1 MSSIKEEIS
10 GETIANDVR
19 LQRATHKGSFLLVEG
34 SDDANL
40 FKKFSDSQQCSII
53 VCLGRRR
60 LLEAITVLEKA
71 AFSGALGIADK
82 DFADFVGFPTFEGKV
97 VFTDEN
103 DIEIMILCS
112 PALDNL
118 LGEFGAKDRVS
129 AIVESGGK
137 QVCDLVFD
145 AASFVGALRLVSQ
158 VEGWSLSFEG
168 MTYQFIDLNSYCFD
182 ESKTVRHVLGR
193 SKRRP
198 CMTND
203 EILTRVQE
211 QVSQIDMAKKLCCGH
226 DCLRVLG
233 KALKKKFGNTNE
245 FNGAGRAKTL
255 GRILRL
261 AYDFDFFR
269 QTNACQ
275 EIRKWETVTG
285 FKVLQG
291 PLPHA
296 SPTF

>member
-1 MSSIKEEIS
+1 MSSIKKEMS
-10 GETIANDVR
+10 GEIIANDVR
-19 LQRATHKGSFLLVEG
+19 LHRATHKGSFLLVEG

-53 VCLGRRR
+53 VCLGRAR

-129 AIVESGGK
+129 AIVESEGK

-158 VEGWSLSFEG
+158 VEGWSLSFED
-168 MTYQFIDLNSYCFD
+168 MSYQFIPENSYCLN
-182 ESKTVRHVLGR
+182 ESKTIQHVVAR
-193 SKRRP
+193 TKRTGMRL
-198 CMTND
+198 D
-203 EILTRVQE
+203 AILTKVRD
-211 QVSQIDMAKKLCCGH
+211 QVSKIDSPKKLCCGH

-245 FNGAGRAKTL
+245 FDSDRGTKTL
-255 GRILRL
+255 GQILRL
-261 AYDFDFFR
+261 AYEFDFFR
-269 QTNACQ
+269 QTNAYQ
-275 EIRKWETVTG
+275 EIRQWEIDTG
-285 FKVLQG
+285 FTVWQG
-291 PLPHA
+291 LLPHTP
-296 SPTF
+296 STL